1 MSENF
6 KDFNSLRSLIASHK
20 SDISISKQH
29 EKGKLTRN
37 SLLLCFKISDLF
49 AMTLKELGEL
59 SDHPD
64 LSALDEMLI
73 NSIIMCISNPSDNTK
88 LMELLLTRFA
98 GKVREEIE
106 VNNNRE
112 EKPTVIQIVAQ
123 DFSQLPKNAPVSN
136 DVSKGGDE

>member
-1 MSENF
+1 MGENF
-6 KDFNSLRSLIASHK
+6 KDYNSLRSLIASHK

-29 EKGKLTRN
+29 EKGKLSRN

-49 AMTLKELGEL
+49 AMTMSEL
-59 SDHPD
+59 SELSENKE
-64 LSALDEMLI
+64 LSALDKMLI
-73 NSIIMCISNPSDNTK
+73 NSLIMCISNPSDNTK
-88 LMELLLTRFA
+88 LMDLLLTRFA

-106 VNNNRE
+106 VNNNKD

-136 DVSKGGDE
+136 DVLKGEDE

>member
-59 SDHPD
+59 SNHPD
-64 LSALDEMLI
+64 LSALDKMLI

-88 LMELLLTRFA
+88 LMDLLLTRFA

-106 VNNNRE
+106 VNGITKD
-112 EKPTVIQIVAQ
+112 KPTVIQVV
-123 DFSQLPKNAPVSN
+123 SSNNSNLPKRAPESN
-136 DVSKGGDE
+136 DVLEVDK